1 MKISRISV
9 LAVAACLLLAGCSK
23 TRGSREGGFTG
34 TFTDEFGNQFTLN
47 EDMTSIVT
55 ISGAQPDTTQWS
67 DGDNH
72 DQDYATITYNY
83 DPNYFFLKDGKLYNS
98 RKAMEQGHPA
108 IEIHYED

>member
-1 MKISRISV
+1 MKISRIAC
-9 LAVAACLLLAGCSK
+9 LAAAACLLLAGCSK

-72 DQDYATITYNY
+72 DQDYATIMYNY